1 MAEFGVF
8 DPPFNTK
15 LTIVKSNTTN
25 FYNAIEIQNSLG
37 QINGKFC
44 RAFWWKGP
52 GTVTGDSFNVSII
65 YDYGASL
72 GYGALGLYDVVFANS
87 MPSADYTVIVSANH
101 SRDINGN
108 RIFFHVRNRT
118 SNAFRVETIG
128 GNGETGIFDVMDM
141 ACIVY
146 S

>member
-44 RAFWWKGP
+44 RAYYWQGP
-52 GTVTGDSFNVSII
+52 DGDDLLELFNINSITNYGGGI
-65 YDYGASL
+65 YDL
-72 GYGALGLYDVVFANS
+72 VFTNI
-87 MPSADYTVIVSANH
+87 MPSANYTVIVSANH

-108 RIFFHVRNRT
+108 RIFFHVRNRA

-128 GNGETGIFDVMDM
+128 GAGENGIFDALDM